1 MALKLQLKQSERR
14 KPMTTTE
21 RSMVIALFND
31 ENQAQQAVKALL
43 DAGFSSDQ
51 ISFTGHGTPHG
62 LLAGLKSFF
71 TGEAMS
77 VGGAYDDLVGRG
89 LPQQDAQY
97 YQQEY
102 DAGRSVVAVT
112 GDESDLQEA
121 STILSSYGGYGAGQR
136 GTTAGTATQQPMTDT
151 EGEQRMQ
158 LRHEEL
164 KAYKQPAQ
172 TGEADLRKK
181 VVSEQQSIDVPVTH
195 EEVYIERRPGSGQP
209 SDTPIGEEETY
220 RVPVREEQV
229 NVDKQQVVDEEVALG
244 KRKVQDTKR
253 VDDTVRREEAEV
265 EREGDVDIKG
275 QDTGQ

>member
-1 MALKLQLKQSERR
+1 
-14 KPMTTTE
+14 MTTTE
-21 RSMVIALFND
+21 RSMVIALFKD

-43 DAGFSSDQ
+43 DAGISSDQ
-51 ISFTGHGTPHG
+51 ISFVGHGTPHG

-71 TGEAMS
+71 SGEAMS
-77 VGGAYDDLVGRG
+77 TGGAYDDLVSRG
-89 LPQQDAQY
+89 LPDQDARY

-112 GDESDLQEA
+112 GDESVLQQA
-121 STILSSYGGYGAGQR
+121 STILSSYGGYGASQS

-164 KAYKQPAQ
+164 QAYKQPVQ
-172 TGEADLRKK
+172 TGEAGLRKK
-181 VVSEQQSIDVPVTH
+181 VVSEPQSIEVPVEH

-229 NVDKQQVVDEEVALG
+229 NVDKQQVVKEEVALG
-244 KRKVQDTKR
+244 KRKVEDTKR
-253 VDDTVRREEAEV
+253 VGDNVRREEAEV
-265 EREGDVDIKG
+265 KHEGDVNIKG
-275 QDTGQ
+275 KDINQ